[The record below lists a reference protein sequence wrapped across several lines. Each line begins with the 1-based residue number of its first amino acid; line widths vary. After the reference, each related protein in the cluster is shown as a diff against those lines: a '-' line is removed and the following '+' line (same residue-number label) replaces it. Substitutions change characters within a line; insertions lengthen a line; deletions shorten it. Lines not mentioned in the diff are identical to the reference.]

1 LLGILSVHSCMTA
14 DCMGSY
20 LSLDGQVVDHAEGR
34 IN

>member
-1 LLGILSVHSCMTA
+1 MTA

-20 LSLDGQVVDHAEGR
+20 LNLDGQVVDHAEGR